1 MTTVYEYAY
10 LVLVFWSITT
20 LISHAILA
28 IVIIAV
34 NTQNPFTFHSWQR
47 TQLCKTC
54 FSALVGLLVCLLDIL
69 LLHTGYIPLVTS
81 LVLSAGAMF
90 VAVWLTMSSWL
101 QHCLFVE
108 NWEEY

>member
-34 NTQNPFTFHSWQR
+34 NTQRTFTFHSWQR
-47 TQLCKTC
+47 AQLCKTG
-54 FSALVGLLVCLLDIL
+54 FSALVCFLVCLLDIL
-69 LLHTGYIPLVTS
+69 LLHTGFVSLVTS
-81 LVLSAGAMF
+81 LVLSAGALLM
-90 VAVWLTMSSWL
+90 AVWLTMSSWL
-101 QHCLFVE
+101 QQCLFVE
-108 NWEEY
+108 HWEEY